1 MNQVMLMKHGTER
14 IVLNGRKILKWNTN
28 RYWIIILGAP
38 PPDNK
43 NTIRTKWIFKVK
55 KNANKTVLYFKVRL
69 VAQEYTQSPGID
81 YDEVFAFLRSL
92 HNYRDL
98 YTIVLFIFYVIIT
111 C

>member
-1 MNQVMLMKHGTER
+1 MNQVMLMKHGMER
-14 IVLNGRKILKWNTN
+14 IVLNGRKLLKWNTN

-43 NTIRTKWIFKVK
+43 NTIRTKWVFGIWC
-55 KNANKTVLYFKVRL
+55 NKIVLYFKVRL

-92 HNYRDL
+92 HN
-98 YTIVLFIFYVIIT
+98 F
-111 C
+111 